1 MNIITRLRRFA
12 AVLAGLGVTM
22 AAFAAAAAAAS
33 ASTGMFP
40 DNGGVDGGAGPV
52 PVPQAVVVGGMPG
65 WQIALIAI
73 GAAVAA
79 AVTAVLL
86 DRMRSARRSSAPP
99 PPETTPMNANAQA
112 GSTIE
117 DHAPAAPATARS
129 GLIVA
134 PVADHLPVTAL
145 VARAKNGDKQAW
157 EELVDRYTP
166 LIWSICRRYRLR
178 RADANDVGQGVWL
191 RLVDQLGSLRDPA
204 GLPGWLTTTTQRE
217 CGRVL
222 NVSGNRRFPD
232 NRRTLRTSR
241 TRGPG

>member
-86 DRMRSARRSSAPP
+86 DRMRSARQRLSP
-99 PPETTPMNANAQA
+99 T
-112 GSTIE
+112 
-117 DHAPAAPATARS
+117 AA
-129 GLIVA
+129 
-134 PVADHLPVTAL
+134 
-145 VARAKNGDKQAW
+145 
-157 EELVDRYTP
+157 
-166 LIWSICRRYRLR
+166 
-178 RADANDVGQGVWL
+178 
-191 RLVDQLGSLRDPA
+191 
-204 GLPGWLTTTTQRE
+204 
-217 CGRVL
+217 
-222 NVSGNRRFPD
+222 
-232 NRRTLRTSR
+232 
-241 TRGPG
+241 

>member
-86 DRMRSARRSSAPP
+86 DRMRSARRQLSP
-99 PPETTPMNANAQA
+99 TTA
-112 GSTIE
+112 
-117 DHAPAAPATARS
+117 
-129 GLIVA
+129 
-134 PVADHLPVTAL
+134 
-145 VARAKNGDKQAW
+145 
-157 EELVDRYTP
+157 
-166 LIWSICRRYRLR
+166 
-178 RADANDVGQGVWL
+178 
-191 RLVDQLGSLRDPA
+191 
-204 GLPGWLTTTTQRE
+204 
-217 CGRVL
+217 
-222 NVSGNRRFPD
+222 
-232 NRRTLRTSR
+232 
-241 TRGPG
+241 

>member
-73 GAAVAA
+73 GAALAA

-86 DRMRSARRSSAPP
+86 DRMRSARRRLSP
-99 PPETTPMNANAQA
+99 T
-112 GSTIE
+112 
-117 DHAPAAPATARS
+117 AA
-129 GLIVA
+129 
-134 PVADHLPVTAL
+134 
-145 VARAKNGDKQAW
+145 
-157 EELVDRYTP
+157 
-166 LIWSICRRYRLR
+166 
-178 RADANDVGQGVWL
+178 
-191 RLVDQLGSLRDPA
+191 
-204 GLPGWLTTTTQRE
+204 
-217 CGRVL
+217 
-222 NVSGNRRFPD
+222 
-232 NRRTLRTSR
+232 
-241 TRGPG
+241 

>member
-33 ASTGMFP
+33 ASTAMFP

-86 DRMRSARRSSAPP
+86 DRMRSARRQLSP
-99 PPETTPMNANAQA
+99 T
-112 GSTIE
+112 
-117 DHAPAAPATARS
+117 AA
-129 GLIVA
+129 
-134 PVADHLPVTAL
+134 
-145 VARAKNGDKQAW
+145 
-157 EELVDRYTP
+157 
-166 LIWSICRRYRLR
+166 
-178 RADANDVGQGVWL
+178 
-191 RLVDQLGSLRDPA
+191 
-204 GLPGWLTTTTQRE
+204 
-217 CGRVL
+217 
-222 NVSGNRRFPD
+222 
-232 NRRTLRTSR
+232 
-241 TRGPG
+241 

>member
-1 MNIITRLRRFA
+1 MNIITRVRRFA

-86 DRMRSARRSSAPP
+86 DRMRSARRQLSP
-99 PPETTPMNANAQA
+99 T
-112 GSTIE
+112 
-117 DHAPAAPATARS
+117 AA
-129 GLIVA
+129 
-134 PVADHLPVTAL
+134 
-145 VARAKNGDKQAW
+145 
-157 EELVDRYTP
+157 
-166 LIWSICRRYRLR
+166 
-178 RADANDVGQGVWL
+178 
-191 RLVDQLGSLRDPA
+191 
-204 GLPGWLTTTTQRE
+204 
-217 CGRVL
+217 
-222 NVSGNRRFPD
+222 
-232 NRRTLRTSR
+232 
-241 TRGPG
+241 

>member
-40 DNGGVDGGAGPV
+40 DNGGIDGGAGPV

-86 DRMRSARRSSAPP
+86 DRMRSARRQLSP
-99 PPETTPMNANAQA
+99 T
-112 GSTIE
+112 
-117 DHAPAAPATARS
+117 AA
-129 GLIVA
+129 
-134 PVADHLPVTAL
+134 
-145 VARAKNGDKQAW
+145 
-157 EELVDRYTP
+157 
-166 LIWSICRRYRLR
+166 
-178 RADANDVGQGVWL
+178 
-191 RLVDQLGSLRDPA
+191 
-204 GLPGWLTTTTQRE
+204 
-217 CGRVL
+217 
-222 NVSGNRRFPD
+222 
-232 NRRTLRTSR
+232 
-241 TRGPG
+241 

>member
-86 DRMRSARRSSAPP
+86 DRMRSARRQLSP
-99 PPETTPMNANAQA
+99 T
-112 GSTIE
+112 
-117 DHAPAAPATARS
+117 AA
-129 GLIVA
+129 
-134 PVADHLPVTAL
+134 
-145 VARAKNGDKQAW
+145 
-157 EELVDRYTP
+157 
-166 LIWSICRRYRLR
+166 
-178 RADANDVGQGVWL
+178 
-191 RLVDQLGSLRDPA
+191 
-204 GLPGWLTTTTQRE
+204 
-217 CGRVL
+217 
-222 NVSGNRRFPD
+222 
-232 NRRTLRTSR
+232 
-241 TRGPG
+241 

>member
-40 DNGGVDGGAGPV
+40 VNGGVGGGAGPV

-86 DRMRSARRSSAPP
+86 DRMRSARRQLSP
-99 PPETTPMNANAQA
+99 T
-112 GSTIE
+112 
-117 DHAPAAPATARS
+117 AA
-129 GLIVA
+129 
-134 PVADHLPVTAL
+134 
-145 VARAKNGDKQAW
+145 
-157 EELVDRYTP
+157 
-166 LIWSICRRYRLR
+166 
-178 RADANDVGQGVWL
+178 
-191 RLVDQLGSLRDPA
+191 
-204 GLPGWLTTTTQRE
+204 
-217 CGRVL
+217 
-222 NVSGNRRFPD
+222 
-232 NRRTLRTSR
+232 
-241 TRGPG
+241 

>member
-1 MNIITRLRRFA
+1 MNIITCLRRFA

-86 DRMRSARRSSAPP
+86 DRMRSARRRLSP
-99 PPETTPMNANAQA
+99 T
-112 GSTIE
+112 
-117 DHAPAAPATARS
+117 AA
-129 GLIVA
+129 
-134 PVADHLPVTAL
+134 
-145 VARAKNGDKQAW
+145 
-157 EELVDRYTP
+157 
-166 LIWSICRRYRLR
+166 
-178 RADANDVGQGVWL
+178 
-191 RLVDQLGSLRDPA
+191 
-204 GLPGWLTTTTQRE
+204 
-217 CGRVL
+217 
-222 NVSGNRRFPD
+222 
-232 NRRTLRTSR
+232 
-241 TRGPG
+241 

>member
-33 ASTGMFP
+33 ASTGTFP

-86 DRMRSARRSSAPP
+86 DRMRSARRQLSP
-99 PPETTPMNANAQA
+99 T
-112 GSTIE
+112 
-117 DHAPAAPATARS
+117 AA
-129 GLIVA
+129 
-134 PVADHLPVTAL
+134 
-145 VARAKNGDKQAW
+145 
-157 EELVDRYTP
+157 
-166 LIWSICRRYRLR
+166 
-178 RADANDVGQGVWL
+178 
-191 RLVDQLGSLRDPA
+191 
-204 GLPGWLTTTTQRE
+204 
-217 CGRVL
+217 
-222 NVSGNRRFPD
+222 
-232 NRRTLRTSR
+232 
-241 TRGPG
+241 

>member
-86 DRMRSARRSSAPP
+86 DRMRSARRQPSP
-99 PPETTPMNANAQA
+99 T
-112 GSTIE
+112 
-117 DHAPAAPATARS
+117 AA
-129 GLIVA
+129 
-134 PVADHLPVTAL
+134 
-145 VARAKNGDKQAW
+145 
-157 EELVDRYTP
+157 
-166 LIWSICRRYRLR
+166 
-178 RADANDVGQGVWL
+178 
-191 RLVDQLGSLRDPA
+191 
-204 GLPGWLTTTTQRE
+204 
-217 CGRVL
+217 
-222 NVSGNRRFPD
+222 
-232 NRRTLRTSR
+232 
-241 TRGPG
+241 